1 MKKAIITACIIGSLL
16 IILAQL
22 GFFEAMMMFWLAGV
36 IPGTSY
42 SIPSNIM
49 YGLLLACISI
59 IIIHLMRHRLF
70 RFFFDHAPKT
80 TPRHSLHKKRLPKRR
95 FSQI

>member
-1 MKKAIITACIIGSLL
+1 MKKAIIRVCIIGSLL
-16 IILAQL
+16 IILAQF

-49 YGLLLACISI
+49 YGLLLACISVI
-59 IIIHLMRHRLF
+59 LIHLVRYRLVNS
-70 RFFFDHAPKT
+70 FFDHAPKT
-80 TPRHSLHKKRLPKRR
+80 TPKSSLRRKHLPKRR
-95 FSQI
+95 FSQV